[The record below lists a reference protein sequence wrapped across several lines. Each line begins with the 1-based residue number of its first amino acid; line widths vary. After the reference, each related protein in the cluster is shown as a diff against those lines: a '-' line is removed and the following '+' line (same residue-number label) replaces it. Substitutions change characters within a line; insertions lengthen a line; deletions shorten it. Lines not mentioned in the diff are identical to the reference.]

1 MSPQCPTAFYKA
13 QVGTPIVGTMYSQWV
28 APGSPGAGTIPPTG
42 TISGQFY
49 TSSAAQQAGQLKF
62 PVAVN
67 GDTFYLTR
75 FAACSNTT
83 GTLILADRIW
93 GDSLSPLSNT
103 GSSVQAAAAVW
114 SGSFPRSAGIGGGDS
129 SGTGLCMAMEVYT
142 AMGGTASTPK
152 VTYINSSG
160 NGDTAVLAY
169 AMPASAV
176 AGTFIPFNLAQKTGA
191 VVGNFGVRSISAFH
205 QFATK
210 TSGVWG
216 ITVYRPLAY
225 IPCPVAGVAGVVDAL
240 TSGFPIMFPN
250 TVPMIIW
257 MAGTVT
263 VPVIAGQFAWAMG

>member
-1 MSPQCPTAFYKA
+1 MFAPQSFYKA
-13 QVGTPIVGTMYSQWV
+13 QAGTPVVGTMYSQWV
-28 APGSPGAGTIPPTG
+28 SAGIPGAGTIPPTG

-49 TSSAAQQAGQLKF
+49 TCVTTQVTGQLTF
-62 PVAVN
+62 INPPA
-67 GDTFYLTR
+67 GDTIYLTR
-75 FAACSNTT
+75 FSGAANVA

-103 GSSVQAAAAVW
+103 GNSVQAAAAIW

-142 AMGGTASTPK
+142 SMGGTASTPK

-191 VVGNFGVRSISAFH
+191 IVGNFGVRSVSAFH

-210 TSGVWG
+210 SSGVWG

-225 IPCPVAGVAGVVDAL
+225 IPCSVAGVAGVVDAL

>member
-1 MSPQCPTAFYKA
+1 MFAPQSFYKA
-13 QVGTPIVGTMYSQWV
+13 MAGTPVVGTMYSQWV
-28 APGSPGAGTIPPTG
+28 APGTPGAGTIPPTG

-49 TSSAAQQAGQLKF
+49 TCAAANVAGQIPF
-62 PVAVN
+62 EASIA
-67 GDTFYLTR
+67 GDTFYLAR

-83 GTLILADRIW
+83 GTLMLADRIW

-103 GSSVQAAAAVW
+103 GNSVQAAAAIW

-129 SGTGLCMAMEVYT
+129 SGTGLCMAMEVYVS
-142 AMGGTASTPK
+142 MGATASTPK

-191 VVGNFGVRSISAFH
+191 VAGNFGVRSVSSFH

-250 TVPMIIW
+250 TVPMLIW

-263 VPVIAGQFAWAMG
+263 VPVISGYFQHCMG